1 MLKIGTGWSEDS
13 DTSDAVREAL
23 DLATQQLDGKPAKAA
38 LVFAAIDMDLGVL
51 TSVLAEALPGVPVAG
66 CTTDGEV
73 AGPEGFLEDSVVIT
87 LFASDTVEFTV
98 GLGHGAIANPS
109 QATADAVAMAR
120 QASDIDPAL
129 CIALPEGLGTNI
141 HHLLDGL
148 RAQLG
153 GDFPIVG
160 GAAGDQLRFQG
171 TKQFINSQIVNDAMV
186 IMMMHGPVIYS
197 CGVATGYSP
206 LGDRHVVTKAEGAT
220 VHEIDDRPA
229 ADLYADYLQQ
239 PSIFYPLAVYKD
251 ERKSFV
257 LSSPLNFDADSGALH
272 LVNPVE
278 QSASVQLATATR
290 DEIVDAARTA
300 VQDAYAGFP
309 EGRTPD
315 AALFF
320 SCAGRRATLGT
331 RTAEEYQSIK
341 DIVGADVPTSG
352 FYTYGEIG
360 PDQPQGTSVT
370 HTNAFLAV
378 LLGTDDTA

>member
-13 DTSDAVREAL
+13 DTAE
-23 DLATQQLDGKPAKAA
+23 ATQDALKLAQDQLGDVAPKAA
-38 LVFAAIDMDLGVL
+38 MVFAAIDMDLEVL
-51 TSVLAEALPGVPVAG
+51 TRELAEALPGVPVGG

-87 LFASDTVEFTV
+87 LFASDTVDFTV
-98 GLGHGAIANPS
+98 GMGAGAIGTPA
-109 QATADAVAMAR
+109 QATADAVNMAKA
-120 QASDIDPAL
+120 ASDKAPAL

-148 RAQLG
+148 RDQLG
-153 GDFPIVG
+153 EDFPIVG

-171 TKQFINSQIVNDAMV
+171 TKQFINQTIVQDAMV
-186 IMMMHGPVIYS
+186 VLMMHGPVIYS
-197 CGVATGYSP
+197 CGVATGYEP
-206 LGDRHVVTKAEGAT
+206 LGNRHTITKVDGAT
-220 VHEIDDRPA
+220 VHEIDNRPA

-239 PSIFYPLAVYKD
+239 PSIFYPLAVYEEK
-251 ERKSFV
+251 RQSFV
-257 LSSPLNFDADSGALH
+257 LSSPLNFDEETGAIQ

-278 QSASVQLATATR
+278 NAARVQLATATR

-300 VQDAYAGFP
+300 VQSAYAGFP
-309 EGRTPD
+309 SNRTPD

-331 RTAEEYQSIK
+331 RTAEEYESIA
-341 DIVGADVPTSG
+341 DIVGENVPTSG

-360 PDQPQGTSVT
+360 PDQPQGRSVT

-378 LLGTDDTA
+378 LLGTQETV

>member
-13 DTSDAVREAL
+13 DTAEATRDAL
-23 DLATQQLDGKPAKAA
+23 KLAQDQLGGQPAKAA
-38 LVFAAIDMDLGVL
+38 MVFAAIDMDLEVL
-51 TSVLAEALPGVPVAG
+51 TRELAEALPGVPVAG

-87 LFASDTVEFTV
+87 LFASDTVDFTV
-98 GLGHGAIANPS
+98 GMGAGAIGTPAE
-109 QATADAVAMAR
+109 ATADAVNMAR
-120 QASDIDPAL
+120 AASDKEPAL

-141 HHLLDGL
+141 HHLLNGL
-148 RAQLG
+148 RDQLG
-153 GDFPIVG
+153 EDFPIVG

-171 TKQFINSQIVNDAMV
+171 TRQFMNQTIVNDAMV
-186 IMMMHGPVIYS
+186 VLMMHGPVIYS
-197 CGVATGYSP
+197 CGVATGYEP
-206 LGDRHVVTKAEGAT
+206 LGNRHTITKVEGAT
-220 VHEIDDRPA
+220 VYEIDDRPA

-239 PSIFYPLAVYKD
+239 PSIFYPLAVYEEK
-251 ERKSFV
+251 RQSFV
-257 LSSPLNFDADSGALH
+257 LSSPLNFDEETGAIQ

-278 QSASVQLATATR
+278 NAAQVQLATATR

-300 VQDAYAGFP
+300 VQSAYAGFP
-309 EGRTPD
+309 SNRTPD

-331 RTAEEYQSIK
+331 RTAEEYESIA
-341 DIVGADVPTSG
+341 DIVGEAIPTSG

-360 PDQPQGTSVT
+360 PDQPQGRSVT

-378 LLGTDDTA
+378 LLGTQETV

>member
-1 MLKIGTGWSEDS
+1 MLKIGTGWSEES
-13 DTSDAVREAL
+13 NTEDATRDAL
-23 DLATQQLDGKPAKAA
+23 ELAQSQLDGHPAKAA
-38 LVFAAIDMDLGVL
+38 MVFAAIDMDLGVL
-51 TSVLAEALPGVPVAG
+51 TKTLADALPGIPIAG

-73 AGPEGFLEDSVVIT
+73 AGPEGFLEDSLVIT
-87 LFASDTVEFTV
+87 LFASDSVDFTV
-98 GLGHGAIANPS
+98 GMGHGAIATPAK
-109 QATADAVAMAR
+109 ATADAVLMAR
-120 QASDIDPAL
+120 QSNERDPAL

-153 GDFPIVG
+153 DEFPIVG

-171 TKQFINSQIVNDAMV
+171 TKQFIGEEIVSDAMV
-186 IMMMHGPVIYS
+186 VMLMHGPVIYS
-197 CGVATGYSP
+197 CGVATGYAP
-206 LGDRHVVTKAEGAT
+206 LGNRHMITKVDGAT
-220 VHEIDDRPA
+220 VYEIDDRPA

-239 PSIFYPLAVYKD
+239 PSIFYPLAAY
-251 ERKSFV
+251 EESRQSFV
-257 LSSPLNFDADSGALH
+257 LSSPLNFDEESGAIQ

-278 QSASVQLATATR
+278 HAAQVQIATATR

-309 EGRTPD
+309 SNRTPD

-331 RTAEEYQSIK
+331 RTAEEYESFK
-341 DIVGADVPTSG
+341 DIIGQDIPTSG

-360 PDQPQGTSVT
+360 PDQPQGRSVT

-378 LLGTDDTA
+378 LLGTQETA